1 MENIKEIN
9 IKNRTYYF
17 FDDMINS
24 EDFDSNLPEI
34 DKKSHKKI
42 DIYYIGY
49 ITMKDSDNVKVNSVN
64 PLYLIIV
71 KVDGYIEEKNGNKYL
86 TLVSA
91 NKNEEVVIKYTEL
104 WNETKY
110 LIKTINSGEAGEH
123 EKDYM
128 KIKVNSDD
136 NLPLNKILKL
146 HSLTMA
152 IRSVFQEDDKYY
164 PQVFLGE
171 CLCEL

>member
-34 DKKSHKKI
+34 DKKSYKKI

-49 ITMKDSDNVKVNSVN
+49 ITMKDSDNVKVKIVN
-64 PLYLIIV
+64 LIIV

-91 NKNEEVVIKYTEL
+91 NKNEEVLIKYTEL

-110 LIKTINSGEAGEH
+110 LIKTINSGEVGEH

-146 HSLTMA
+146 HSLTIV
-152 IRSVFQEDDKYY
+152 IRSVFQEDDNYY